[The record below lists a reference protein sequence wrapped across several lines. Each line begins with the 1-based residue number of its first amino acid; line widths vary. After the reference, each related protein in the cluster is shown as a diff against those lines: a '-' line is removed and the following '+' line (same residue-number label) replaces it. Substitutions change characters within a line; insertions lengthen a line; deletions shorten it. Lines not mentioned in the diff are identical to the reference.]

1 MPVEMSGI
9 VALAFQLDKAAA
21 ALEATDQDL
30 APVQGAGSVAVLHAI
45 QDGYIRGLDCEIE
58 AAQDD
63 GDDVIFSVYVGGS
76 RDDDSEVTLSGA
88 GTASGATSGQQRFDR
103 GDVPVS
109 EGDAIVV
116 KAKSTDAS
124 NCTPGG
130 LVAVVYL
137 QLGESEI

>member
-9 VALAFQLDKAAA
+9 VTLAFQLDKASA
-21 ALEATDQDL
+21 ALEATDQAL

-58 AAQDD
+58 TAQDL

-76 RDDDSEVTLSGA
+76 RDDDSAVTLSGA
-88 GTASGATSGQQRFDR
+88 GTGAGATSGQQRFDR
-103 GDVPVS
+103 GDIPVS
-109 EGDAIVV
+109 EDDAIVV
-116 KAKSTDAS
+116 EAKSTDAS